1 MEIETKVLDKNAE
14 FFGVSTKQLMEN
26 AGKVIADETKKLPYE
41 RWLILCGAGNNGGDG
56 YVASRYIKNC
66 SIISVSKPKTKLA
79 IKNFRKAKAL
89 GIPIYKY
96 SKEKL
101 HELIEKCDAIIDAML
116 GVGIKG
122 ELKEPYNEIVKILNE
137 SGKFILSVD
146 IPTGFGADVM
156 LKSDMTVTFHFIKEG
171 MDEKCG
177 KIVLAD
183 IGIPKEAE
191 EEVGIGEFLYYP
203 KPIKKSHKGMNGVIA
218 VVGGGP
224 YTGAPAL
231 SALSSLKTGC
241 DLAYVCCPSHIKN
254 VVASFSPSLIVRG
267 MSGEKFTEENIEEI
281 EDVIS
286 RADAILVG
294 PGLGDDA
301 ETKKACI
308 SLIKRH
314 LDKKYFVVDAD
325 AIGSLKNF
333 DCKGR
338 IIITPHKGE
347 FKKLT
352 GVGLP
357 DELYERKKI
366 VMEWAKK
373 LNATILLK
381 GYIDIISDGEKI
393 KINRIHN
400 EAMTAGGTG
409 DVLAGISTALLAKKI
424 KPFNSACLSALIN
437 GMAGNLAFEEKNYGM
452 LATDLLEKIPEVIK
466 NYVI

>member
-1 MEIETKVLDKNAE
+1 
-14 FFGVSTKQLMEN
+14 
-26 AGKVIADETKKLPYE
+26 
-41 RWLILCGAGNNGGDG
+41 
-56 YVASRYIKNC
+56 
-66 SIISVSKPKTKLA
+66 
-79 IKNFRKAKAL
+79 
-89 GIPIYKY
+89 
-96 SKEKL
+96 
-101 HELIEKCDAIIDAML
+101 
-116 GVGIKG
+116 
-122 ELKEPYNEIVKILNE
+122 ELKEPYNEIVKILNG

-146 IPTGFGADVM
+146 VPTGFGADVVV
-156 LKSDMTVTFHFIKEG
+156 KSDMTVTFHFIKEG

-177 KIVLAD
+177 KIVVAD
-183 IGIPKEAE
+183 IGIPEEAE

-203 KPIKKSHKGMNGVIA
+203 KPKKQSHKGMNGVIA

-231 SALSSLKTGC
+231 SALSSLKAGC
-241 DLAYVCCPSHIKN
+241 DLAYVCCPSPAKN

-267 MSGEKFTEENIEEI
+267 MNGEKFIEKNIEEI
-281 EDVIS
+281 EDIINK
-286 RADAILVG
+286 ADAILVG
-294 PGLGDDA
+294 PGLGNDK

-308 SLIKRH
+308 SLVKRY

-325 AIGSLKNF
+325 AIESLKNF

-338 IIITPHKGE
+338 IIITPHEGE

-352 GVGLP
+352 GVDLP
-357 DELYERKKI
+357 NELYERKKI

-381 GYIDIISDGEKI
+381 GHVDIISDGGKI

-400 EAMTAGGTG
+400 EAMTTGGTG
-409 DVLAGISTALLAKKI
+409 DILAGISTALLAKKI

-437 GMAGNLAFEEKNYGM
+437 GMAGNLAFEEKSYGM